1 MLQDFTNSVNL
12 KSWKQ
17 FNHLLELSTKFS
29 HYGGVETFL
38 QKQPPARHVYCKEEI
53 EITVSDI
60 KPKMLSLLHVILA
73 LNGTVP
79 ALENAICSYLEQVS
93 NVCLEPLKTHLIKH
107 TQTIAEELFECV
119 WPFSRVRDYNKA
131 PS

>member
-1 MLQDFTNSVNL
+1 MLQDFTNSVTL

-29 HYGGVETFL
+29 HYWGVETFL
-38 QKQPPARHVYCKEEI
+38 QKQTPARHVYCKEEI

-73 LNGTVP
+73 LNETVP

-93 NVCLEPLKTHLIKH
+93 DVCLEPNQIPMMDFFRKGGHNPLTSTTTKWSNTLK
-107 TQTIAEELFECV
+107 Q
-119 WPFSRVRDYNKA
+119 
-131 PS
+131 